1 MDLKWIILDNADDE
15 NDKVNSFAFEL
26 SVPLIIA
33 QILWRREVKTIENAR
48 RFFRAT
54 TDQLY
59 DPFLLKDMSAAVE
72 RLRKAVLSDE
82 KILIYGDYDVDGIT
96 SVSFLYL
103 LLKEL
108 GANVFYYIPDR
119 QQEGYGLSEK
129 GIRRADE
136 LGINLIITV
145 DCGITGHQEIALA
158 SSLNIDVV
166 VSDHHEPGSGL
177 PFAVAV
183 IDPKRSDCTYPFKEL
198 AGVGVSY
205 KLAQGL
211 LLRMEIDNSI
221 LEKYIE
227 LVAIGTAADIVPLI
241 DENRIFVKSGL
252 ERLND
257 SDNIGLKTLIH
268 AAGLSGKDIG
278 TGQIV
283 FIIAPRLNAVG
294 RMGDA
299 ERAVKLLT
307 TNDEQEAH
315 KIAEVIESE
324 NRHRKSVDEETYNE
338 ALMLADQQFRTGNTH
353 SLVLHKKNWHTGVIG
368 IVASRIV
375 EKFYRPTAL
384 ISVDDGVGKAS
395 ARSIQGFDLYESL
408 KDCEDLLLGYGGHK
422 YAAGLSIDESNIELF
437 RDRFEKIARQRLTE
451 DLLIPKLSIDAEIQL
466 SQIDEKFISLLKK
479 FAPFGPHNMRPVFV
493 SRKLQIV
500 GTPMIVGKNHLKFK
514 VRQDGCVLD
523 VIGFNMGDLFYRLS
537 PGESNLDL
545 AYVIEENE
553 FMGRKTI
560 QLRAKDLR

>member
-1 MDLKWIILDNADDE
+1 MDLKWIVLDNADDE
-15 NDKVNSFAFEL
+15 NEKLNNFALEL
-26 SVPLIIA
+26 NVPLIIA
-33 QILWRREVKTIENAR
+33 QILWRREVKTIENAH

-59 DPFLLKDMSAAVE
+59 DPFLLKDMPAAVE
-72 RLRKAVLSDE
+72 RLRKAILSDE

-108 GANVFYYIPDR
+108 GANVYYYIPDR

-129 GIRRADE
+129 GIRQAGE

-158 SSLNIDVV
+158 SSLNIDVI
-166 VSDHHEPGSGL
+166 VSDHHEPGADL
-177 PFAVAV
+177 PSAVAV

-211 LLRMEIDNSI
+211 LLRMEIDDSI

-257 SDNIGLKTLIH
+257 SDNIGLKTLIY
-268 AAGLSGKDIG
+268 AAGLYGKDIG

-307 TNDEQEAH
+307 TNDEQESQR
-315 KIAEVIESE
+315 IAEVIESE
-324 NRHRKSVDEETYNE
+324 NRHRKSVDEETFNE

-384 ISVDDGVGKAS
+384 ISVEDGVGKAS

-422 YAAGLSIDESNIELF
+422 YAAGLSIDESNIESF
-437 RDRFEKIARQRLTE
+437 RDRFEKIARQKLTE

-466 SQIDEKFISLLKK
+466 TQINDKFVTLLKK

-493 SRKLQIV
+493 SRKLQVV

-553 FMGRKTI
+553 FMGRKSI

>member
-1 MDLKWIILDNADDE
+1 MDLKWIVLDNAE
-15 NDKVNSFAFEL
+15 NTNVRVLAQEL
-26 SVPLIIA
+26 NVPLIIA
-33 QILWRREVKTIENAR
+33 QILWRRDVQNVEKAR
-48 RFFRAT
+48 KFFLAT

-59 DPFLLKDMSAAVE
+59 DPFLLKDMSEAVE

-103 LLKEL
+103 LFKEL
-108 GANVFYYIPDR
+108 GANVYYYIPDR

-129 GIRRADE
+129 GIKRANE
-136 LGINLIITV
+136 LGIDLIITV
-145 DCGITGHQEIALA
+145 DCGITGHPEIELA
-158 SSLNIDVV
+158 ASLGIDVI
-166 VSDHHEPGSGL
+166 VSDHHEPGTDL
-177 PFAVAV
+177 PKAVAV
-183 IDPKRSDCTYPFKEL
+183 IDPKRADCTYPFKEL

-205 KLAQGL
+205 KLVQGL
-211 LLRMEIDNSI
+211 LLRMGIDHSI

-241 DENRIFVKSGL
+241 DENRIFVKNGL

-257 SDNIGLKTLIH
+257 SDNIGLKTLIY
-268 AAGLSGKDIG
+268 AAGLLGKDIG

-283 FIIAPRLNAVG
+283 FIIAPRINAVG

-299 ERAVKLLT
+299 ERAVRLLT

-315 KIAEVIESE
+315 EIAEVIESE
-324 NRHRKSVDEETYNE
+324 NRHRKSVDEETFNE
-338 ALMLADQQFRTGNTH
+338 ALFLADEQFNLGRTH

-384 ISVDDGVGKAS
+384 ISVEDGIGKAS
-395 ARSIQGFDLYESL
+395 ARSVQGFDLYESL
-408 KDCEDLLLGYGGHK
+408 KECEDLLLGYGGHK
-422 YAAGLSIDESNIELF
+422 YAAGLSIDEDKIELF
-437 RDRFEKIARQRLTE
+437 RERFEEIARQKLTE
-451 DLLIPKLSIDAEIQL
+451 DLLIPKLSIDAELPL
-466 SQIDEKFISLLKK
+466 SQINEKFVKLLKK

-493 SRKLQIV
+493 SRNLQVV
-500 GTPMIVGKNHLKFK
+500 GTPIIVGKNHLKFK
-514 VRQDGCVLD
+514 VRQNGCVLD
-523 VIGFNMGDLFYRLS
+523 VIGFNMGELFYRLS

>member
-1 MDLKWIILDNADDE
+1 MDLKWIVSDDADGV
-15 NDKVNSFAFEL
+15 NVNSFAQEL
-26 SVPLIIA
+26 NVPLLIA
-33 QILWRREVKTIENAR
+33 QILWRRDIQNIESAR
-48 RFFRAT
+48 RFFQAT
-54 TDQLY
+54 IDQLY
-59 DPFLLKDMSAAVE
+59 DPFLLRDMSDAVE
-72 RLRKAVLSDE
+72 RLRKSVLSDE

-108 GANVFYYIPDR
+108 GANIYYYIPDR

-129 GIRRADE
+129 GIKHAADV
-136 LGINLIITV
+136 GINLIITV
-145 DCGITGHQEIALA
+145 DCGITGHQEIELA
-158 SSLNIDVV
+158 STLDIDVI
-166 VSDHHEPGSGL
+166 VSDHHEPGSDL
-177 PFAVAV
+177 PDAIAV

-198 AGVGVSY
+198 AGVGVAY

-211 LLRMEIDNSI
+211 LLRMEIDLSI

-257 SDNIGLKTLIH
+257 SDNIGLKTLIY
-268 AAGLSGKDIG
+268 AAGLFGKDIG

-307 TNDEQEAH
+307 TNDEQEASD
-315 KIAEVIESE
+315 IAEIIETE
-324 NRHRKSVDEETYNE
+324 NRHRKSVDEETFNE
-338 ALMLADQQFRTGNTH
+338 ALLLANQQFRMGNTH

-408 KDCEDLLLGYGGHK
+408 KDCEDLLIGYGGHK
-422 YAAGLSIDESNIELF
+422 YAAGLSIDEDKIDLF
-437 RDRFEKIARQRLTE
+437 KERFEKIARDKLPD

-466 SQIDEKFISLLKK
+466 SQIDEKFVKYLKK

-493 SRKLQIV
+493 SRRLQVV
-500 GTPMIVGKNHLKFK
+500 GTPLIVGRNHLKFK
-514 VRQDGCVLD
+514 VRQDDCVLD
-523 VIGFNMGDLFYRLS
+523 VIGFNMGDLFYRLT

-553 FMGRKTI
+553 FMGRKTL

>member
-1 MDLKWIILDNADDE
+1 MDLKWIVSDDADGV
-15 NDKVNSFAFEL
+15 NVNSFAQEL
-26 SVPLIIA
+26 NVPLLIA
-33 QILWRREVKTIENAR
+33 QILWRRDIQNIESAR
-48 RFFRAT
+48 RFFQAT
-54 TDQLY
+54 IDQLY
-59 DPFLLKDMSAAVE
+59 DPFLLRDMSDAVE
-72 RLRKAVLSDE
+72 RLRKSVLSDE

-108 GANVFYYIPDR
+108 GANIYYYIPDR

-129 GIRRADE
+129 GIKHAADV
-136 LGINLIITV
+136 GINLIITV
-145 DCGITGHQEIALA
+145 DCGITGHQEIELA
-158 SSLNIDVV
+158 STLDIDVI
-166 VSDHHEPGSGL
+166 VSDHHEPGSDL
-177 PFAVAV
+177 PDAIAV

-198 AGVGVSY
+198 AGVGVAY

-211 LLRMEIDNSI
+211 LLRMEIDLSI

-241 DENRIFVKSGL
+241 DENRIFVKAGL

-257 SDNIGLKTLIH
+257 SDNIGLKTLIY
-268 AAGLSGKDIG
+268 AAGLFGKDIG

-307 TNDEQEAH
+307 TNDEQEASD
-315 KIAEVIESE
+315 IAEIIETE
-324 NRHRKSVDEETYNE
+324 NRHRKSVDEETFNE
-338 ALMLADQQFRTGNTH
+338 ALLLANQQFRMGNTH

-408 KDCEDLLLGYGGHK
+408 KDCEDLLIGYGGHK
-422 YAAGLSIDESNIELF
+422 YAAGLSIDEDKIDLF
-437 RDRFEKIARQRLTE
+437 KERFEKIARDKLPD

-466 SQIDEKFISLLKK
+466 SQIDEKFVKYLKK

-493 SRKLQIV
+493 SRRLQVV
-500 GTPMIVGKNHLKFK
+500 GTPLIVGRNHLKFK
-514 VRQDGCVLD
+514 VRQDDCVLD
-523 VIGFNMGDLFYRLS
+523 VIGFNMGDLFYRLT

-553 FMGRKTI
+553 FMGRKTL

>member
-1 MDLKWIILDNADDE
+1 MDLKWIVLDNADE
-15 NDKVNSFAFEL
+15 EKVYDLAREMN
-26 SVPLIIA
+26 VPLIIA
-33 QILWRREVKTIENAR
+33 QILWRRGVYTTPDAIK
-48 RFFRAT
+48 FFRAT
-54 TDQLY
+54 IDQLY
-59 DPFLLKDMSAAVE
+59 DPFLIKDMTDGVE
-72 RLRKAVLSDE
+72 RLRKAILSNQ

-96 SVSFLYL
+96 SVSLLYM

-108 GANVFYYIPDR
+108 GASVEYYIPDR

-129 GIRRADE
+129 GIRRACE
-136 LGINLIITV
+136 LGVKLIVTV
-145 DCGITGHQEIALA
+145 DCGITGHTEIELA
-158 SSLNIDVV
+158 TTLGIDVI
-166 VSDHHEPGSGL
+166 VSDHHEPAADL
-177 PFAVAV
+177 PKAVAV
-183 IDPKRSDCTYPFKEL
+183 IDPKRSDCPYPFKEL

-211 LLRMEIDNSI
+211 LIRMDIDLSI

-257 SDNIGLKTLIH
+257 SDNIGLKTLIT
-268 AAGLSGKDIG
+268 AAGLHGKDIG

-283 FIIAPRLNAVG
+283 FIIAPRINAVG

-307 TNDEQEAH
+307 TDNEYEARE
-315 KIAEVIESE
+315 IAEVIESE
-324 NRHRKSVDEETYNE
+324 NRHRKSVDEETFNG
-338 ALMLADQQFRTGNTH
+338 ALYLVEEQFNLGRTH
-353 SLVLHKKNWHTGVIG
+353 SLVLHKENWHTGVIG

-375 EKFYRPTAL
+375 EKYYRPTVL
-384 ISVDDGVGKAS
+384 ISVEDGVGKAS

-408 KDCEDLLLGYGGHK
+408 KECEDLLMGYGGHK
-422 YAAGLSIDESNIELF
+422 YAAGLSIEKEKIETF
-437 RDRFEKIARQRLTE
+437 RDRFEDIARKKLNE
-451 DLLIPKLSIDAEIQL
+451 DLLIPKLLIDAELQL
-466 SQIDEKFISLLKK
+466 SQINEKFVELLKN

-500 GTPMIVGKNHLKFK
+500 GTPVIVGRNHLKFK
-514 VRQDGCVLD
+514 VRQDNAVLD
-523 VIGFNMGDLFYRLS
+523 VIGFNMGELFYRLS

-553 FMGRKTI
+553 YMGRKTI